1 MGNPW
6 ETIRLADYEA
16 HMRAEG
22 VQQLQV
28 LSRITRE
35 QLAHDTACVAVLGAA
50 GGNGLEHVD
59 PDAVEAV
66 WALYLSVPSFASL
79 IESNRKRLGVV
90 SCVIQRSNGAAFVS
104 ESPAAGRLGA
114 LEGLHR
120 DVGEA
125 ELSSAMEGI
134 GFRTVLRKAYP
145 LPNAKELIRIDY
157 MKKVEDM
164 GETVKSKA
172 WDWELGRDPVWL
184 IPSEESHWLA
194 ARWKDAGFRSVLDLG
209 CGLGRHSIFFSK
221 HGFRVNATD
230 LSPEGVRHLNEWRD
244 REGLQ
249 ISTDVCDMLHLPYAD
264 GAFDC
269 VFAYHVI
276 SHTDTPGFLSIL
288 GQIDRVLRPGGEF
301 FVTLCSKESWSYCGA
316 GYPRIDDN
324 SVLKTE
330 GAEKDV
336 PHFFASLDDV
346 IALFGRFD
354 IIKIRH
360 TDDCWFDGQKRNS
373 KHFFILGKK
382 KAG

>member
-50 GGNGLEHVD
+50 GGNGLEHVA

-66 WALYLSVPSFASL
+66 WALDINAGYL
-79 IESNRKRLGVV
+79 
-90 SCVIQRSNGAAFVS
+90 AACRERFS
-104 ESPAAGRLGA
+104 QLGA
-114 LEGLHR
+114 KLKTVRCDL
-120 DVGEA
+120 A
-125 ELSSAMEGI
+125 EPG
-134 GFRTVLRKAYP
+134 T
-145 LPNAKELIRIDY
+145 IDY

-330 GAEKDV
+330 GAERDV

-346 IALFGRFD
+346 ILLFGRFD